1 MGQQPRRKRWGLR
14 TLGFLM
20 IALASVLTS
29 NMRTSGGQDQLP
41 ITVVGVVVGFAGA
54 AYCTYRGLREFN
66 WLER

>member
-1 MGQQPRRKRWGLR
+1 MGQQPKRKRWGLR

-20 IALASVLTS
+20 IALVSVLTS
-29 NMRTSGGQDQLP
+29 NMRASGGQDQLP